1 MHLRLT
7 PAFAA
12 DPEDDIGVDAAAGAA
27 GARRDRPVHISRS
40 LRAEPLRALAGL
52 IVAVLATAGCAG
64 SPPPATA
71 ASPGGAP
78 LAWDAD
84 STATSPTVG
93 LKPGDAV
100 RVSIWQE
107 PDLTGEFLVNR
118 AGRVVFP
125 LLGEREVAGISPEEV
140 EAQLTAE
147 YRTYLENPSVEVTV
161 LRRIAILGEVRNPS
175 LYMVDPT
182 VSLTQALALAGGLT
196 PTGNRNDIRLVRNGE
211 VLVQSLDPNRAVGA
225 MPIESGDEI
234 HVGQRSWASRNFNV
248 ILGTVTSLTVATLY
262 ILYRW

>member
-1 MHLRLT
+1 M
-7 PAFAA
+7 AWA
-12 DPEDDIGVDAAAGAA
+12 
-27 GARRDRPVHISRS
+27 
-40 LRAEPLRALAGL
+40 
-52 IVAVLATAGCAG
+52 AVLALTACAG
-64 SPPPATA
+64 SPPPQA
-71 ASPGGAP
+71 AAP
-78 LAWDAD
+78 ANDA
-84 STATSPTVG
+84 AAVTVG

-125 LLGEREVAGISPEEV
+125 LLGEREVAGISPEAV

-196 PTGNRNDIRLVRNGE
+196 PTGDRNDIRLVRNGE
-211 VLVQSLDPNRAVGA
+211 MLVRSLDPSRAVGA

-262 ILYRW
+262 VLYRF

>member
-1 MHLRLT
+1 MEEDRLRQHGPRSPGSRRLPRGAWGRAVPKVMVAWAAALALT
-7 PAFAA
+7 ACAGLPPPQTAAPAH
-12 DPEDDIGVDAAAGAA
+12 DAAA
-27 GARRDRPVHISRS
+27 V
-40 LRAEPLRALAGL
+40 
-52 IVAVLATAGCAG
+52 
-64 SPPPATA
+64 
-71 ASPGGAP
+71 
-78 LAWDAD
+78 
-84 STATSPTVG
+84 TVG

-125 LLGEREVAGISPEEV
+125 LLGEREVAGISPEAV
-140 EAQLTAE
+140 EAQLTAA

-196 PTGNRNDIRLVRNGE
+196 PTGDRNDIRLVRNGE
-211 VLVQSLDPNRAVGA
+211 MLVRSLDPSRAVGA

-262 ILYRW
+262 ALYRW